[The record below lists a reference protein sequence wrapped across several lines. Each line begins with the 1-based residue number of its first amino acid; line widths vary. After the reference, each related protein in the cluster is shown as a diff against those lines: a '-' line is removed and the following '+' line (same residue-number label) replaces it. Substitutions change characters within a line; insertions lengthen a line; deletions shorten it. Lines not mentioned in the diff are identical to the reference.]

1 MEGDDEN
8 AVSDLDELERLEEE
22 FASKEEQEML
32 LCNTDS
38 DEEEDQEHQ
47 YRDEGQGESKE
58 EHVVE
63 AEEEGQPATSPGS
76 PVSSVE
82 MNDFLHHLNEL
93 QRYYKVRTT
102 CRGSSAFSTHSLPF
116 QIETQKLNEERAQHE
131 ADLVL
136 LEKGTRTPCTATH
149 SC

>member
-1 MEGDDEN
+1 MEGDDAN
-8 AVSDLDELERLEEE
+8 DVSDLDELERLEEE
-22 FASKEEQEML
+22 FAKEEQEML

-58 EHVVE
+58 EHEVE
-63 AEEEGQPATSPGS
+63 ANEEGQPAASPGS

-93 QRYYKVRTT
+93 QRYYKVGKTGRA
-102 CRGSSAFSTHSLPF
+102 CLCLQHSLSTFPDRDA
-116 QIETQKLNEERAQHE
+116 ETE
-131 ADLVL
+131 
-136 LEKGTRTPCTATH
+136 
-149 SC
+149 

>member
-102 CRGSSAFSTHSLPF
+102 CRGHLCLQHSLSTFPDRDT
-116 QIETQKLNEERAQHE
+116 ETE
-131 ADLVL
+131 
-136 LEKGTRTPCTATH
+136 
-149 SC
+149 